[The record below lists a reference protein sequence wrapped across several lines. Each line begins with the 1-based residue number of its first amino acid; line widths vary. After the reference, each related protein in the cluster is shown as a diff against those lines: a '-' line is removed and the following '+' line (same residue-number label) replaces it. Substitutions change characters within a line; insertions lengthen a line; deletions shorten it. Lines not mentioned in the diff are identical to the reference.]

1 MATLNLCFGDNMSF
15 LPELAS
21 ESVDLIYIDPPFNT
35 GRTQERTQI
44 KTIASTEGDRVG
56 YQGRRYKTIKLGTL
70 GYADIFDDYIG
81 FLEPRLVEAH
91 RILSANGS
99 ILFHIDYREAHYCK
113 LLLDYIFGRESFMNE
128 IIWSYDYGARS
139 KKRWSAKHD
148 SIFWYAKNPK
158 KYIYHYDAIDRIPY
172 LAPSLV
178 GKEKAARGKTP
189 TDVWWQTIVSP
200 NSKEKTG
207 YATQKPLK
215 IMRRIINV
223 HSNED
228 SVVMDFFAGS
238 GSFGK
243 AALELGR
250 DCYLID
256 KNPAAIEVMKKR
268 FAGEHIVFHEHAQI
282 VK

>member
-1 MATLNLCFGDNMSF
+1 MAILNLCFGDNMSF

-21 ESVDLIYIDPPFNT
+21 GSIDLIYIDPPFNT

-56 YQGRRYKTIKLGTL
+56 YKGKRYKTIKLGTL
-70 GYADIFDDYIG
+70 GYVDIFDDYIG
-81 FLEPRLVEAH
+81 FLEPRLVEAE
-91 RILSANGS
+91 RILSDNGS

-113 LLLDYIFGRESFMNE
+113 LLLDYIFGRDSFMNE
-128 IIWSYDYGARS
+128 IIWAYDYGARS
-139 KKRWSAKHD
+139 KNAGQPSMTVFFGMQKSE
-148 SIFWYAKNPK
+148 

-207 YATQKPLK
+207 YATQNL
-215 IMRRIINV
+215 
-223 HSNED
+223 
-228 SVVMDFFAGS
+228 
-238 GSFGK
+238 
-243 AALELGR
+243 
-250 DCYLID
+250 
-256 KNPAAIEVMKKR
+256 
-268 FAGEHIVFHEHAQI
+268 
-282 VK
+282 

>member
-44 KTIASTEGDRVG
+44 KTIASAEGDRVG

-81 FLEPRLVEAH
+81 FLEPRLVEAY

-113 LLLDYIFGRESFMNE
+113 LLLDYIFGRDSFMNE

-148 SIFWYAKNPK
+148 SIFWYVKNPK
-158 KYIYHYDAIDRIPY
+158 NYIYHYDAIDRIPY

-268 FAGEHIVFHEHAQI
+268 FEGEKIVFHEHAQI

>member
-1 MATLNLCFGDNMSF
+1 M
-15 LPELAS
+15 
-21 ESVDLIYIDPPFNT
+21 
-35 GRTQERTQI
+35 
-44 KTIASTEGDRVG
+44 
-56 YQGRRYKTIKLGTL
+56 
-70 GYADIFDDYIG
+70 
-81 FLEPRLVEAH
+81 
-91 RILSANGS
+91 
-99 ILFHIDYREAHYCK
+99 LF
-113 LLLDYIFGRESFMNE
+113 
-128 IIWSYDYGARS
+128 RS
-139 KKRWSAKHD
+139 
-148 SIFWYAKNPK
+148 
-158 KYIYHYDAIDRIPY
+158 DAIDRIPY

-256 KNPAAIEVMKKR
+256 KNPAAIDVMKKR
-268 FAGEHIVFHEHAQI
+268 FAGEEIVFREHAQI